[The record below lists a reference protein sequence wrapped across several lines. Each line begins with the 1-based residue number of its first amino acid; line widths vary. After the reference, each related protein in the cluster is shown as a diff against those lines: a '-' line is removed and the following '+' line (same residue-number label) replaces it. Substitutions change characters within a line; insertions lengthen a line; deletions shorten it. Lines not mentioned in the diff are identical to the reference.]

1 MLLTPATLREQRR
14 HTLLA
19 LLLTL
24 LPGTIMLWLMAHP
37 RQNLLLAA
45 PMRHVQ
51 IVTVVSL
58 IAFGVAALVTWAA
71 LQIEQFRVLCL
82 ALGFLAMGGLFTVH
96 ALATPGFIFP
106 GFIAPHAAA
115 PAATASGA
123 DSMAG
128 MTGMSD

>member
-1 MLLTPATLREQRR
+1 MLLTPATARQWRR

-24 LPGTIMLWLMAHP
+24 APGAIMLWLMAHP
-37 RQNLLLAA
+37 QQNLVFAA

-58 IAFGVAALVTWAA
+58 IAFAVAGLVTWAA

-106 GFIAPHAAA
+106 GSPA
-115 PAATASGA
+115 PAHTSAYAA
-123 DSMAG
+123 DDDAMP
-128 MTGMSD
+128 GMSGM